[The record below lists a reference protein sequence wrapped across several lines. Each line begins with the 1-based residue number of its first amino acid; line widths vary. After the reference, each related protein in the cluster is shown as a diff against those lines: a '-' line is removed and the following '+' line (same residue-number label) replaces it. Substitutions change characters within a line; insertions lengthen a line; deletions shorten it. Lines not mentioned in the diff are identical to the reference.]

1 MLKKL
6 IAASSVLLMLAGCS
20 GFQKADSFNTQVF
33 RSDSAAMTAEADSG
47 SGYSEVSE
55 DISPEEAGEGDSG
68 WISEQNS
75 DSVLVYT
82 ANVTMETK
90 DYQKTWEQI
99 KDKISDFGG
108 FMVSEN
114 LSNRSLMENPDLLD
128 SDDGDEIYSGF
139 YTLKIPADKL
149 DDFLQK
155 IDSDGNIV
163 SLSKNAENI
172 TRRYNET
179 KDEIDF
185 LNKQQKRLSELLDQ
199 AKDVSEII
207 AIEEKQ
213 MEVEQQLKNYNNQ
226 LNDMNMDVDY
236 STVYLSIEKVSM
248 LSAKNPGF
256 GSQVLSALR
265 NTWIVMIQGL
275 GDILI
280 FIIYLLPWLLVLALI
295 VWLIRRV
302 LKKRN
307 PSWKRT
313 LKFRKNSNSE
323 NHAEDKK
330 SEQNIQSSDAGNK
343 TDS

>member
-1 MLKKL
+1 MLRKL
-6 IAASSVLLMLAGCS
+6 IAVSSVLLVLAGCS
-20 GFQKADSFNTQVF
+20 GVQKADSFNTQVI

-55 DISPEEAGEGDSG
+55 DISPEEAGEGNSG

-114 LSNRSLMENPDLLD
+114 LSNRSMMDDPDLID

-256 GSQVLSALR
+256 GAQVVSALK
-265 NTWIVMIQGL
+265 NTWIVLIQGL

-280 FIIYLLPWLLVLALI
+280 FVIYLLPWLLVLALI
-295 VWLIRRV
+295 IWLIRKV

-307 PSWKRT
+307 PSWNWTRKSKR
-313 LKFRKNSNSE
+313 NSRSE
-323 NHAEDKK
+323 NPVESRPA
-330 SEQNIQSSDAGNK
+330 SEQDDESA
-343 TDS
+343 DSKK